1 MEPWTRRARAPKEL
15 LFGDTFGAR
24 ARGEPQDIFHPEDAF
39 QRKLTQGIGMNI
51 NFFLVK
57 TCWLISCPEMS
68 LHHLKLAIFQKC
80 LNITWEVSFGFG
92 CLLGEMAS
100 VPLNFPPL
108 QPGKRAVVGP
118 QRLQAPVAIDQ
129 WMCKKYEPRLRY
141 HVGFEFHSLSSLFFM
156 NSLRKNNMPR
166 ILFCENPASQRM
178 CLRKSWGIRTLVCE
192 RSGSGLSQKMFHV
205 CMSYW
210 NIYIMYV
217 YVMSLYYIWWQEIT
231 FFCEKLVFSK
241 MLATSRSDWSQNGSW
256 ITSMLNPLFA
266 KNQGLVLL
274 KQLLVP

>member
-1 MEPWTRRARAPKEL
+1 
-15 LFGDTFGAR
+15 
-24 ARGEPQDIFHPEDAF
+24 
-39 QRKLTQGIGMNI
+39 
-51 NFFLVK
+51 
-57 TCWLISCPEMS
+57 
-68 LHHLKLAIFQKC
+68 
-80 LNITWEVSFGFG
+80 
-92 CLLGEMAS
+92 MAS

-156 NSLRKNNMPR
+156 NSLRNNNMPR

-210 NIYIMYV
+210 NICIMYV